1 MMSLL
6 LASLEMAGILGAFP
20 NAKLHNQGIVAS
32 LVVSVSLRVNNLL
45 VLLLLWRVIL
55 QNKDCV

>member
-1 MMSLL
+1 
-6 LASLEMAGILGAFP
+6 MAGILGAFP
-20 NAKLHNQGIVAS
+20 NAKLHIQGIVAS
-32 LVVSVSLRVNNLL
+32 LVLSVSLRVNNLL